1 MDVHAP
7 HQPVHNWRD
16 FAIHLTIVTIGLFIA
31 LSLEALVEYVHHRHL
46 VTEARENIRTEID
59 ANRKAAEDDL
69 NLLQTAI
76 DNTQANIETIHRL
89 QANPKD
95 FHGKLLG
102 SMDFN
107 SPDDAA
113 FLTARDTGALSYM
126 PYAEVQ
132 RYSDLYFLEE
142 LVKTKSITVGDSVFG
157 SLTVTQM
164 YTDMGNLPPDEVT
177 NMLRAN
183 ANALLQLKVLKQI
196 VQEFDTACLA
206 ELKN

>member
-7 HQPVHNWRD
+7 HQPVHTWRD

-46 VTEARENIRTEID
+46 VAEARENIRTEIET
-59 ANRKAAEDDL
+59 NHKAAVDDL

-76 DNTQANIETIHRL
+76 DNTQSNIETIHRL

-95 FHGKLLG
+95 FHGTLKG
-102 SMDFN
+102 NMDFN

-164 YTDMGNLPPDEVT
+164 YADMDKLPPDEVT

>member
-7 HQPVHNWRD
+7 HQPVHTWRD

-31 LSLEALVEYVHHRHL
+31 LSLEALIEYVHHRHL
-46 VTEARENIRTEID
+46 VAEARANIRTEIE
-59 ANRKAAEDDL
+59 ANHKAAEDDL

-89 QANPKD
+89 QAHAKD
-95 FHGKLLG
+95 FHGSLKG
-102 SMDFN
+102 NMDFN
-107 SPDDAA
+107 APDEAA

-142 LVKTKSITVGDSVFG
+142 LVKTKSIAVGDSVFG

-164 YTDMGNLPPDEVT
+164 YTDMDNLPPDEVI

-196 VQEFDTACLA
+196 VQEFDTVCLT